1 MSETPETDAEA
12 MEKLAIVRK
21 QLVAMKE
28 LNEARRERDDALK
41 EWDLAREGWS
51 KALEERD
58 EARKNLAEVLQRLS
72 VWESAATRMKKQ
84 LSFAPPFHQGTPSQE
99 EA

>member
-28 LNEARRERDDALK
+28 LNEARREINVLKRAAVEVLKIVPAAHCSDMHHGKRDMH
-41 EWDLAREGWS
+41 S
-51 KALEERD
+51 ALEPCPVVVRYNAKIDKLLALLEK
-58 EARKNLAEVLQRLS
+58 EAK
-72 VWESAATRMKKQ
+72 
-84 LSFAPPFHQGTPSQE
+84 
-99 EA
+99 